1 MCIHCLV
8 KNIYFLSQ
16 LFLERRIRAIAMN
29 PNSNNGPS
37 MIPQPRQTTVLAP
50 AKTKQQERLEKGIQY
65 FASEKFKIQLLLT
78 AVFSVVEIV
87 FGVEYFNQCP
97 IKPQIPLF
105 LLVHGSAKLGWVACG
120 IIAFIEAKFCSNSP
134 HIRLLMLINF
144 FIQLLFFVLFFAW
157 MVIGNVWF
165 WSVNGTVQTSDSSA
179 TSTYCQNTLYQA
191 AKGIIISTFVVL
203 GIIIIITVRR
213 RLCARE
219 H

>member
-1 MCIHCLV
+1 
-8 KNIYFLSQ
+8 
-16 LFLERRIRAIAMN
+16 MN
-29 PNSNNGPS
+29 SDSKNGPS
-37 MIPQPRQTTVLAP
+37 IIPQTRQPTVLAP
-50 AKTKQQERLEKGIQY
+50 PKTKQQERLEKLIKF

-87 FGVEYFNQCP
+87 FGAVYFNQCP
-97 IKPQIPLF
+97 IKPQISLF
-105 LLVHGSAKLGWVACG
+105 LLVHGTAKLGWVACG

-134 HIRLLMLINF
+134 HIRILMLMNF
-144 FIQLLFFVLFFAW
+144 FIQLLFFLFFFTW
-157 MVIGNVWF
+157 MVIGNLWV

-179 TSTYCQNTLYQA
+179 TSTYCAYNLYQT